1 MSGEG
6 VEVVPE
12 AAGEEDGVL
21 GDDGDG
27 GAERGQAHLQYS
39 TVQYS
44 TVQRG
49 QAHPGDVHPVY
60 GDGAGG
66 GLDDAEE
73 GEGDGG
79 LARPRPAHDAHLLP
93 RLEVAAHIPQHQ
105 VQTSPV
111 PGATYYA
118 SCYYTTFLCP
128 VATKVFHLPRS
139 QKGFPFG
146 CQGLTFSHQAFCFI
160 HKVLILLSKYNH
172 ADLLKIKVSH
182 NEEPRTCG
190 SVGTLIVPLIVLDA
204 YLVL

>member
-1 MSGEG
+1 MYRRL
-6 VEVVPE
+6 PE
-12 AAGEEDGVL
+12 KRTGSWGMMVMAVRSAA
-21 GDDGDG
+21 
-27 GAERGQAHLQYS
+27 RPTYS

-44 TVQRG
+44 TAQHSTVKRG

-111 PGATYYA
+111 PG
-118 SCYYTTFLCP
+118 
-128 VATKVFHLPRS
+128 
-139 QKGFPFG
+139 
-146 CQGLTFSHQAFCFI
+146 I
-160 HKVLILLSKYNH
+160 IYN
-172 ADLLKIKVSH
+172 V
-182 NEEPRTCG
+182 
-190 SVGTLIVPLIVLDA
+190 
-204 YLVL
+204 